1 MATLSPRK
9 STVPA
14 PPPQTTSP
22 KSTNFSVNDL
32 TMEELENL
40 TMEELDKFPPTVAQ
54 EVINLQDDF
63 ARKRAQNDQKRSLN
77 RMKLNNLREVEREA
91 LARAQAQAE
100 CARAGHIYPTGETRL
115 RGQKVGQGQNRIL
128 QLTCNWCYQQYQ
140 GIGNEPDQ
148 LSPSMAS
155 RLDLESYGG

>member
-14 PPPQTTSP
+14 PPPQVAEPAKDQAKRGRYTTAE
-22 KSTNFSVNDL
+22 L
-32 TMEELENL
+32 MEIA
-40 TMEELDKFPPTVAQ
+40 V
-54 EVINLQDDF
+54 QDP
-63 ARKRAQNDQKRSLN
+63 KRAQEILDFQRNLKKEAQEEDNDRALT